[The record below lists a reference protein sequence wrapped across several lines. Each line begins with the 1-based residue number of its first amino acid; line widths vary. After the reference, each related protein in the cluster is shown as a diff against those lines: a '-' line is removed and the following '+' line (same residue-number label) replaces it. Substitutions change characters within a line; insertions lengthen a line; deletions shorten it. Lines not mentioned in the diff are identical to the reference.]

1 MLVSNI
7 FAVRKITNYFS
18 SCLYFLML
26 RNEIVVPRP
35 VNKPLFY

>member
-18 SCLYFLML
+18 SGRYFFML

-35 VNKPLFY
+35 VNKSLFY